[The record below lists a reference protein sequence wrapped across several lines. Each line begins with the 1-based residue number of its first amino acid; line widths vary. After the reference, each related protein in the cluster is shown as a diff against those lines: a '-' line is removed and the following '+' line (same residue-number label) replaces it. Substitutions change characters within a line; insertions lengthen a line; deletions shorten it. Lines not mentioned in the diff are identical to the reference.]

1 MKKNSF
7 VEGTILAYIAIL
19 LTKILGAIYVIPFYK
34 IIGEDGGVLYS
45 YAYNVYNL
53 FLNISTSG
61 IPTAVSIIISE
72 YNALKMFN
80 EREYTYKV
88 ANRVIAIFSFVAF
101 IIMFVFAKPIAEFL
115 ISDIKG
121 GNEIESIVLVIRV
134 ISFCLLVIP
143 FLSVTR
149 GYLQGN
155 KFVSVSSFS
164 QLIEQISRI
173 IIVLIGS
180 YVAINLLHYDIPV
193 GVSVALSGT
202 VIGGICAFLFLK
214 FKIHKNKEV
223 FKKDVTSINDS
234 KVSTK
239 EIIKKIIKHAIPII
253 IIAITQNIYEIIDQK
268 LIIKGLYM
276 IGYDIRKCELIS
288 SIVITWVPKICM
300 VINALAIGLCTS
312 IIPFIVDSYVKKD
325 NKTLNYKFNQAINT
339 IIFIGIPLSAFL
351 ILFSKEAYYI
361 FYGESTYGPIILIT
375 LSIVSILFSIQM
387 VINMMLQGMKKYK
400 IVYLN
405 TIIGI
410 VLNASLDIPMILLLN
425 KIGFYPYLGTL
436 FATAIGQITSILI
449 VLISLKKEFNFS
461 YMDIINTFKRMIIP
475 MIIMVL
481 FMILLNVAIDKI
493 NMLIDNITYIIILI
507 ELVLSGVIS
516 VFIYAFISYKNK
528 SMMYIFGQDI
538 IDKVLKKIKLKK

>member
-7 VEGTILAYIAIL
+7 VEGTIFAYIAIL

-80 EREYTYKV
+80 EREYTYKI
-88 ANRVIAIFSFVAF
+88 ANKVISIFSFVAF
-101 IIMFVFAKPIAEFL
+101 IIMFVFAKPIASFL
-115 ISDIKG
+115 ISDIQG
-121 GNEIESIVLVIRV
+121 GNNIESIVLVIRV

-173 IIVLIGS
+173 FIVLVGS
-180 YVAINLLHYDIPV
+180 YIAINILHYNIPI

-202 VIGGICAFLFLK
+202 VIGGISALLFLK
-214 FKIHKNKEV
+214 YKIHKNKDI
-223 FKKDVTSINDS
+223 FNKDVTSVSDS
-234 KVSTK
+234 KVTSK

-276 IGYDIRKCELIS
+276 IGYDAKKCELLS
-288 SIVITWVPKICM
+288 SIVVTWAPKICM
-300 VINALAIGLCTS
+300 VINALALGLCTS

-325 NKTLNYKFNQAINT
+325 NKTLNSKFNQAINT
-339 IIFIGIPLSAFL
+339 IIFIGIPLAAFL
-351 ILFSKEAYYI
+351 ISFSSQSYYI
-361 FYGESTYGPIILIT
+361 FYGKSDYGPIVLAT
-375 LSIVSILFSIQM
+375 LSIVSIFFSLQM

-410 VLNASLDIPMILLLN
+410 VVNASLDIPMILLLN
-425 KIGFYPYLGTL
+425 KLGFYPYIGTL
-436 FATAIGQITSILI
+436 LATAVGQITSISI
-449 VLISLKKEFNFS
+449 VLISLKREFKFNYKE
-461 YMDIINTFKRMIIP
+461 IIKTFKNMFIP
-475 MIIMVL
+475 LIIM
-481 FMILLNVAIDKI
+481 ILTMLILNFVISKI
-493 NMLIDNITYIIILI
+493 NASISDVKYIITLVELLI
-507 ELVLSGVIS
+507 SGIIS
-516 VFIYAFISYKNK
+516 VSIYVFISYKNK
-528 SMMYIFGQDI
+528 SMQYILGEDI
-538 IDKVLKKIKLKK
+538 INKVLMKLKFKK